1 MSREEI
7 AKLIHRRRLQV
18 WTHSVIYYGYN
29 ENLISDATWSKWA
42 SELEDLQTEYPDIAA
57 QVEYADVFKGFDHST
72 GSNLPTNVKN
82 INRRA
87 EYLIMLCRRNP
98 DYIIQED

>member
-7 AKLIHRRRLQV
+7 AELIHRRRLQV
-18 WTHSVIYYGYN
+18 WVHSVIYYVYN

-42 SELEDLQTEYPDIAA
+42 SELENLQATYPDIAA
-57 QVEYADVFKGFDHST
+57 RVEYADVFKGFDHST
-72 GSNLPTNVKN
+72 GSNLPTNVN
-82 INRRA
+82 SINRRA

-98 DYIIQED
+98 NYIIQED

>member
-1 MSREEI
+1 MTREEI
-7 AKLIHRRRLQV
+7 AELIHRRRLQV
-18 WTHSVIYYGYN
+18 WVHSVIYYAYN

-42 SELEDLQTEYPDIAA
+42 SELEDLQTKYPDIAA
-57 QVEYADVFKGFDHST
+57 QVEYAYVFKRFDHST
-72 GSNLPTNVKN
+72 GAFLPMNDKH

-87 EYLIMLCRRNP
+87 EYLMMICRRNP

>member
-7 AKLIHRRRLQV
+7 ARLIYRRRLQV
-18 WTHSVIYYGYN
+18 WIHSVIYYVYN
-29 ENLISDATWSKWA
+29 ENLISDTTWSKWA
-42 SELEDLQTEYPDIAA
+42 SELEDLQTKYPDIAS

-72 GSNLPTNVKN
+72 GSNLPTNVKQ

>member
-7 AKLIHRRRLQV
+7 ARLIYRRRLQV
-18 WTHSVIYYGYN
+18 WIHSVIYYGYN
-29 ENLISDATWSKWA
+29 ETLISDATWSKWA
-42 SELEDLQTEYPDIAA
+42 SELEDLQTKYPDIAS

-72 GSNLPTNVKN
+72 GSNLPTNVKQ